1 MDNRIKELMMDNENQ
16 VKRINFLEF
25 EAIMS

>member
-1 MDNRIKELMMDNENQ
+1 MDNRIKELMIDNENQ
-16 VKRINFLEF
+16 AKKINFLEF